1 MKLTCLLTIALI
13 FHSFLLSAQLHDQ
26 YLKGSIQF
34 ADGRKETVLLLN
46 EETEKLN
53 YSVSVKDS
61 SHKKSK
67 KTYSA
72 YEILAF
78 EFENGKKFRQI
89 TFAPHSAKDS
99 ITVLGRLIVTGKIN
113 LFQVYQNNSELLVA
127 VKDGEIFPMQKDEF
141 TMLDTEIKKHHFN
154 SYLLSA
160 LRDAPDPIR
169 EKATKIDFDEK
180 AISRLILDYNKLYDS
195 PSEIVKKEAENK
207 RFWIAGA
214 SFKKT
219 KEYPYGIFGFINYRL
234 YITDFSRSTSFN
246 IGLHYYNYQFKTTYS
261 PISIITSTRS
271 IASLP
276 VFVQQ
281 NLLNKRV
288 RPYLFAGFNISYINT
303 KADRR
308 GYEDPKGFQRNYG
321 FNVLGGAGIELNVI
335 PNLMLK
341 ADYRY
346 ENVLHG
352 FMGGVAVLF

>member
-1 MKLTCLLTIALI
+1 MKLTCLLTIAFI
-13 FHSFLLSAQLHDQ
+13 FHSSILSAQLHDQ
-26 YLKGSIQF
+26 YLNGSIQF
-34 ADGRKETVLLLN
+34 ADGRTETVLLLN

-72 YEILAF
+72 SEILAF

-89 TFAPHSAKDS
+89 TFTSHGSEDS
-99 ITVLGRLIVTGKIN
+99 ITVLGRLIVTGRIT
-113 LFQVYQNNSELLVA
+113 LFQVYQNNAELLVA
-127 VKDGEIFPMQKDEF
+127 VKDEEIFPMQKDEF
-141 TMLDTEIKKHHFN
+141 TSLDTEIKKHYYN

-160 LRDAPDPIR
+160 LRDAPGPFR
-169 EKATKIDFDEK
+169 EKATKIDFNEK
-180 AISRLILDYNKLYDS
+180 DISRLILDYNKLYDG
-195 PSEIVKKEAENK
+195 PAEIVKTKTEN
-207 RFWIAGA
+207 RSFWIAGA

-219 KEYPYGIFGFINYRL
+219 KEYPYGILGFINYRL

-246 IGLHYYNYQFKTTYS
+246 LGLHYYNYQFQTTYS
-261 PISIITSTRS
+261 PITTVTSTRS

-281 NLLNKRV
+281 NLLNKRI
-288 RPYLFAGFNISYINT
+288 RPYLFAGVNISYINT
-303 KADRR
+303 KADKR
-308 GYEDPKGFQRNYG
+308 GYEDAKGFQRNYG
-321 FNVLGGAGIELNVI
+321 FNILGGGGIELNVI

>member
-1 MKLTCLLTIALI
+1 MKPTPLLTVAFIL
-13 FHSFLLSAQLHDQ
+13 HSFFLSAQLHDQ
-26 YLKGSIQF
+26 YLRGSIQF
-34 ADGRKETVLLLN
+34 ADGRKEPVLILN

-53 YSVSVKDS
+53 YSVSIKDS

-72 YEILAF
+72 YEILAV
-78 EFENGKKFRQI
+78 EFENGKKFTQI
-89 TFAPHSAKDS
+89 TFAPHGSKDS
-99 ITVLGRLIVTGKIN
+99 ITVLGRVIVTGRIN
-113 LFQVYQNNSELLVA
+113 LYQVHQNNAELLVA
-127 VKDGEIFPMQKDEF
+127 VKNEEIFPIQKDEF
-141 TMLDTEIKKHHFN
+141 TSLDTEIKKHHYN

-160 LRDAPDPIR
+160 LRDAPEAMR
-169 EKATKIDFDEK
+169 EKAMKIAFSEK
-180 AISRLILDYNKLYDS
+180 DISLLILDYNKLYDN
-195 PSEIVKKEAENK
+195 PAEIIKTKTEN
-207 RFWIAGA
+207 RNFWIAGA

-246 IGLHYYNYQFKTTYS
+246 IGLHYYNYQFKSAYS
-261 PISIITSTRS
+261 PISIVTGTRS

-288 RPYLFAGFNISYINT
+288 RPYVFAGVNISYMNT
-303 KADRR
+303 KADKP
-308 GYEDPKGFQRNYG
+308 GYEDVKGFQRSYG
-321 FNVLGGAGIELNVI
+321 FNLLGGGGMEINIL

-346 ENVLHG
+346 ENVAHG
-352 FMGGVAVLF
+352 LMGGVAVIF